1 MFGSQLFSLSISGWC
16 GALLAAML
24 AQGALAQTWKPG
36 KNVELVSGSAA
47 GAASDT
53 ALRAV
58 ERLLQEKKLIDVST
72 TVVNKPGGGG
82 IVGWSYLA
90 QQPAD
95 GHHLTLL
102 IGNLVSNYITGASAL
117 SHNDFTCAS
126 QVFSEVTAVA
136 VRADSPL
143 RNARDLLVKLKAD
156 PSSVSVAVGTAFGGS
171 GHIAL
176 ALAAKGAGA
185 DPKKMRALVF
195 PGVSQGFAALYGGHI
210 DMLANPH
217 SSFAAPLKEGRVRVL
232 AIAAPQ
238 RLSGVFAD
246 VPTWK
251 ELGIDATVDAFRAMA
266 GPRNMG
272 AAQVAFWES
281 ALRRMTETA
290 EWKQLL
296 EQRSWV
302 DRYANAE
309 GCKTA
314 FKVQYDQMRAGLQE
328 LGLAK
333 R

>member
-1 MFGSQLFSLSISGWC
+1 MRPITIFG
-16 GALLAAML
+16 LAC
-24 AQGALAQTWKPG
+24 ALASTVHAQSWKPS
-36 KNVELVSGSAA
+36 KHVEFVSGSAA

-58 ERLLQEKKLIDVST
+58 ERLLVEKKLVEVST
-72 TVVNKPGGGG
+72 GVINKPGGGG
-82 IVGWSYLA
+82 TIGWSYLA

-102 IGNLVSNYITGASAL
+102 IGNLVSNYITGSSTL
-117 SHNDFTCAS
+117 SHNDFSCAA

-143 RNARDLLVKLKAD
+143 KSAGDLLAKMKND
-156 PSSVSVAVGTAFGGS
+156 PASVSVAVGTAFGGS

-185 DPKKMRALVF
+185 DPKKMRAVVF

-210 DMLANPH
+210 ELLANPH

-232 AIAAPQ
+232 AMAAPQ
-238 RLSGVFAD
+238 RLTGVFAE

-251 ELGIDATVDAFRAMA
+251 ELGIDASVDAFRAIA
-266 GPRNMG
+266 GPKNMG
-272 AAQVAFWES
+272 AAQLAFWEG
-281 ALRRMTETA
+281 ALRKMSETP

-296 EQRSWV
+296 ENRSWV
-302 DRYANAE
+302 DRFAGAE
-309 GCKTA
+309 GCKAA
-314 FKVQYDQMRAGLQE
+314 FKVQYDQMHAGLQE

>member
-1 MFGSQLFSLSISGWC
+1 M
-16 GALLAAML
+16 
-24 AQGALAQTWKPG
+24 
-36 KNVELVSGSAA
+36 
-47 GAASDT
+47 
-53 ALRAV
+53 RAV
-58 ERLLQEKKLIDVST
+58 ERLLQEKKFVDTPT
-72 TVVNKPGGGG
+72 TVINKPGGGG
-82 IVGWSYLA
+82 IVDWTYLA

-102 IGNLVSNYITGASAL
+102 IGNLVSNYITGASTL
-117 SHNDFTCAS
+117 SPNDFTCAS

-143 RNARDLLVKLKAD
+143 KNAKELLAKLKAD
-156 PSSVSVAVGTAFGGS
+156 ASSISVAVGTAFGGS

-185 DPKKMRALVF
+185 DPKRMRAVVF
-195 PGVSQGFAALYGGHI
+195 PGVSQSFAALYGGHI
-210 DMLANPH
+210 DLVANPH

-251 ELGIDATVDAFRAMA
+251 ELGIDASVDAFRAIA

-272 AAQVAFWES
+272 AAQVAYWES
-281 ALRRMTETA
+281 TLRRMTETP
-290 EWKQLL
+290 EWKQII

-309 GCKTA
+309 GCKAA
-314 FKVQYDQMRAGLQE
+314 FKVQYDQMRSGLQE